1 MTPDRTPTRYSFLPK
16 WLAWLDFLGVF
27 EKDPFGNS
35 LFIKRLMISLIGWV
49 TYWRF
54 TVVNKTKIE
63 GIEYL
68 ENLPEHDVLFLSN
81 HQTYFADVISFYHI
95 FSSVKWGFKSTIVP
109 PLYLLAPRARSYYVA
124 ASETMKAGIVP
135 KLFGLGGALTVERS
149 WRAEG
154 QSVKRDRDAKAG
166 DKVAQALAHGWVVS
180 FPQGTTS
187 PYAPIR
193 KGTAHLILENQPL
206 VVPVVINGF
215 RRAFDKK
222 GLRFKKRNTTLT
234 IRFKAPIRFDPSM
247 TVEEIVE
254 RIRKEIEQE
263 IPYDKM
269 TWIKRE
275 PENQ

>member
-1 MTPDRTPTRYSFLPK
+1 MTPHRTPTRYSFLPK
-16 WLAWLDFLGVF
+16 WLAWVDFLGIL

-35 LFIKRLMISLIGWV
+35 LFVKRLMISIIGWV

-63 GIEYL
+63 GIEHL
-68 ENLPEHDVLFLSN
+68 VNLPEHDVLFLSN

-109 PLYLLAPRARSYYVA
+109 PLYLLAPRARSYYIA

-154 QSVKRDRDAKAG
+154 QNVKRDRDAKAG

-187 PYAPIR
+187 SYAPIR

>member
-1 MTPDRTPTRYSFLPK
+1 MTTNRPLTRYSFLPK
-16 WLAWLDFLGVF
+16 WLAWLDFLGLL
-27 EKDPFGNS
+27 ERDPFGNS
-35 LFIKRLMISLIGWV
+35 LFIKRIMISAIGWF

-54 TVVNKTKIE
+54 TVVNKTTIE

-68 ENLPEHDVLFLSN
+68 EELPENGVLFLSN

-154 QSVKRDRDAKAG
+154 QNVKRERDTSAA
-166 DKVAQALAHGWVVS
+166 DKVAQALDHGWVVS

-193 KGTAHLILENQPL
+193 KGTAHLVLENKPI

-222 GLRFKKRNTTLT
+222 GLKFKKRNTNLS
-234 IRFKAPIRFDPSM
+234 IRFKAPIQFDDSM
-247 TVEEIVE
+247 SVEEIVE
-254 RIRKEIEQE
+254 WVRKAIEQDVPE
-263 IPYDKM
+263 KM
-269 TWIKRE
+269 VWMKKE
-275 PENQ
+275 E

>member
-1 MTPDRTPTRYSFLPK
+1 MASERPISRYSFLPK
-16 WLAWLDFLGVF
+16 WLSWLDFLVF
-27 EKDPFGNS
+27 HEKDPFGNS
-35 LFIKRLMISLIGWV
+35 LFIKRLLISGIGWF

-54 TVVNKTKIE
+54 TVVNKTVIE
-63 GIEYL
+63 GIEHL
-68 ENLPEHDVLFLSN
+68 ENLPDNNVLFLSN

-109 PLYLLAPRARSYYVA
+109 PLYLMAPRARSYYVA

-154 QSVKRDRDAKAG
+154 KNVKRERDSKAG
-166 DKVAQALAHGWVVS
+166 DKVYQALGHGWVVS

-193 KGTAHLILENQPL
+193 KGTAHLILENNPI
-206 VVPVVINGF
+206 VIPVVINGF

-234 IRFKAPIRFDPSM
+234 VRFKAPIEFDQSM
-247 TVEEIVE
+247 SVEEIIE

-269 TWIKRE
+269 KWMQGE
-275 PENQ
+275 GEE

>member
-1 MTPDRTPTRYSFLPK
+1 MTPDRNPTRYSFLPK

>member
-1 MTPDRTPTRYSFLPK
+1 MMTFRRPPSRFSFLPK
-16 WLAWLDFLGVF
+16 WLAFLDFMGIF
-27 EKDPFGNS
+27 ERDPFGNS
-35 LFIKRLMISLIGWV
+35 LFIKRILISVIGWF

-54 TVVNKTKIE
+54 TVVNKMQIE
-63 GIEYL
+63 GIEHL
-68 ENLPEHDVLFLSN
+68 ENLPENGVLFLSN

-154 QSVKRDRDAKAG
+154 KNVKRERDASAG
-166 DKVAQALAHGWVVS
+166 NKVAEALDHGWVVS

-193 KGTAHLILENQPL
+193 KGTAHLVLENQPI
-206 VVPVVINGF
+206 VIPVVINGF

-222 GLRFKKRNTTLT
+222 GLRFKKRNTVLSV
-234 IRFKAPIRFDPSM
+234 RFKAPIVFDESM
-247 TVEEIVE
+247 SVEDIVE
-254 RIRKEIEQE
+254 KIRREIEQE
-263 IPYDKM
+263 IPEKM
-269 TWIKRE
+269 VWMKKE
-275 PENQ
+275 GE

>member
-1 MTPDRTPTRYSFLPK
+1 MTSNRPLTRFSYLPK
-16 WLAWLDFLGVF
+16 WLAWLDFLGLL
-27 EKDPFGNS
+27 ERDPFGNS
-35 LFIKRLMISLIGWV
+35 LFIKRMMISIIGWF

-54 TVVNKTKIE
+54 TVVNKTQIE
-63 GIEYL
+63 GIEHL
-68 ENLPEHDVLFLSN
+68 EDLPENGVLFLSN

-154 QSVKRDRDAKAG
+154 QNVKRERDTSAAN
-166 DKVAQALAHGWVVS
+166 KVSRALDHGWVVS

-193 KGTAHLILENQPL
+193 KGTGHLVLENQPI

-222 GLRFKKRNTTLT
+222 GLRFKKRNTTLS
-234 IRFKAPIRFDPSM
+234 IRFKAPIKFDDSM
-247 TVEEIVE
+247 SVEEIVE
-254 RIRKEIEQE
+254 WVRKEIEQD
-263 IPYDKM
+263 IPEKM
-269 TWIKRE
+269 IWMKKE
-275 PENQ
+275 E

>member
-1 MTPDRTPTRYSFLPK
+1 MEPNRPAIRFSFLPK
-16 WLAWLDFLGVF
+16 WLVWIDFMGLF

-35 LFIKRLMISLIGWV
+35 IFVKRLLIAIIGWI

-54 TVVNKTKIE
+54 TVVNKLEIN
-63 GIEYL
+63 GIENL
-68 ENLPEHDVLFLSN
+68 ENLPDHDVLFLSN
-81 HQTYFADVISFYHI
+81 HQTYFADVICFYHI
-95 FSSVKWGFKSTIVP
+95 FSSTKWGFKSTIVP

-124 ASETMKAGIVP
+124 ASETMKKGLVP
-135 KLFGLGGALTVERS
+135 RLFALGGALTVERS

-154 QSVKRDRDAKAG
+154 QNVKRERDKAAG
-166 DKVAQALAHGWVVS
+166 NKVAQALDYGWVVS

-193 KGTAHLILENQPL
+193 KGTAHLILENNPI

-222 GLRFKKRNTTLT
+222 GLRFKKRNTTLKVN
-234 IRFKAPIRFDPSM
+234 FKTPIRFDPD
-247 TVEEIVE
+247 TPVEEIVE

-263 IPYDKM
+263 IPPAMDWM
-269 TWIKRE
+269 TMQKE
-275 PENQ
+275 S